1 MRFHG
6 MQAKRKEQ
14 IFPVSEADARETA
27 LIWIGRVQEG
37 IPRGMSRTRVQRVF
51 EDTLALFAG
60 DFRGYRECDTRYHDL
75 DHTLYLIPPFCQLAL
90 ALCKKYP
97 NAITAREVELGVI
110 AVLLHDS
117 GYIREERDRAGTGGK
132 FTFRHIDRSVV
143 FLRSYLPSLGYADH
157 DLDCVE
163 QMIRCTG
170 VSFAPGKLPF
180 SSLGCRLLGHALGI
194 ADLLAQMSD
203 PHYNEK
209 LGHLFR
215 EYQEAYK
222 YEGRQ
227 RLEEMNVVPFRSPRE
242 LIEKTPGFYRN
253 VVLGRFAA
261 MGDIHRFLD
270 DPRTG
275 INPYLEKIEENIAK
289 MVPGIRR
296 VPTL

>member
-1 MRFHG
+1 MRSYG
-6 MQAKRKEQ
+6 RQAKRKEQ
-14 IFPVSEADARETA
+14 VFPFSEADARETA
-27 LIWIGRVQEG
+27 LIWIDRLPKGSRS
-37 IPRGMSRTRVQRVF
+37 GMSGARVHRVF

-60 DFRGYRECDTRYHDL
+60 DFRGYRECDTRYHNL

-90 ALCKKYP
+90 SLCMKYP
-97 NAITAREVELGVI
+97 NAITTREVELGVI

-117 GYIREERDRAGTGGK
+117 GYIREEHDRAGTGGK
-132 FTFRHIDRSVV
+132 FTFQHIHRSVV
-143 FLRSYLPSLGYADH
+143 FSRSYLPSIGYADH
-157 DLDCVE
+157 DLDSVE

-170 VSFAPGKLPF
+170 VSVDPSKLTF
-180 SSLGCRLLGHALGI
+180 SSLGCRLLGHALGV

-203 PHYNEK
+203 LHYNEK
-209 LGHLFR
+209 LGYLFL
-215 EYQEAYK
+215 EYQESYE

-227 RLEEMNVVPFRSPRE
+227 RLEEMNVVPFRSARD

-275 INPYLEKIEENIAK
+275 INPYLEKIEKNIAK
-289 MVPGIRR
+289 I
-296 VPTL
+296 